1 MRNIEVIPRSRALL
15 GLLALAAAFNA
26 PAADVAGS
34 RDHPMISRYA
44 GSEIVK
50 YEQKEFDAYTLALGR
65 SQNRQAGPKP
75 VRALEGRL
83 TRLNYRAP
91 EGRSALE
98 VFRNYEQALTGAG
111 FEVLF
116 RCQDPACGSLSHA
129 LLTGSFATLHFLNYN
144 EKDQK
149 YLAAKLARPEGEVY
163 VALYSVRAYNVGGK
177 DKNRVFTQL
186 DVIEPRAMQAGKVQV
201 DAGAMAREIAAHGKV
216 ALYGIH
222 FDSNKAEIKPESKPA
237 LDEIGKLLKQNAALK
252 LLVVGHT
259 DNAGDFDYNLDLSR
273 RRAQSVVQAL
283 TAQYGVAPARLKPA
297 GVSYAAPVA
306 SNRAEDGR
314 AKNRRVELVEQ

>member
-1 MRNIEVIPRSRALL
+1 MRNIEAVRRSRGLL
-15 GLLALAAAFNA
+15 GLLALAGAFGA

-34 RDHPMISRYA
+34 KDHPMISRYS

-50 YEQKEFDAYTLALGR
+50 YEQKEFDAYPLALSR
-65 SQNRQAGPKP
+65 SENRQAGPKQ

-83 TRLNYRAP
+83 TRVNYRAP
-91 EGRSALE
+91 EGRAALE
-98 VFRNYEQALTGAG
+98 VFRNYEQALAGAG

-116 RCQDPACGSLSHA
+116 RCEDQACGSLSRA
-129 LLTGSFATLHFLNYN
+129 VLTQSFATLHFLNFN

-149 YLAAKLARPEGEVY
+149 YLAARLARPEGEIY
-163 VALYSVRAYNVGGK
+163 VALYTVRAYNTGGP

-186 DVIEPRAMQAGKVQV
+186 DVVEPKPMQAGQVQV
-201 DAGAMAREIAAHGKV
+201 DANAMAREIEAHGKV
-216 ALYGIH
+216 ALYGLY
-222 FDSNKAEIKPESKPA
+222 FDSNKTEIKPESRPA

-283 TAQYGVAPARLKPA
+283 TGGYGVAPARLRAA